1 MVLVTVT
8 LRVGGTGGILKR
20 FAAIVT
26 IAVVVLAMT
35 AGPAMASVCA
45 GSQCGE
51 AMVCDQAYTPQCPMQ
66 NGAVMSHGD
75 CGHSAD
81 RSAAATV
88 SNQAGP
94 DFGLVG
100 APLPGALV
108 PPTAALGMSAFAL
121 ADARGAPHLTSV
133 IRI

>member
-1 MVLVTVT
+1 M
-8 LRVGGTGGILKR
+8 KR

-51 AMVCDQAYTPQCPMQ
+51 AMVCDQAYTPQCPRQ
-66 NGAVMSHGD
+66 NGAVMAHGD

-81 RSAAATV
+81 RTVTGVV

-108 PPTAALGMSAFAL
+108 PPTAALGVGAFPL
-121 ADARGAPHLTSV
+121 ADARGAPHLTS
-133 IRI
+133 ILRI